1 MLAVYPATTHS
12 DFTNTLPAARYIQSR
27 GRDYISLTQDM
38 AEAPATDGVKD
49 LGYCKFTC
57 NTVTH
62 GDQTQHFRG
71 ITEVSAYILRKFW

>member
-1 MLAVYPATTHS
+1 MLAVYPATQTS
-12 DFTNTLPAARYIQSR
+12 DLTNTLSAARYIQSR

-38 AEAPATDGVKD
+38 AEAPATEGVKD

-62 GDQTQHFRG
+62 NGKTAHFRG